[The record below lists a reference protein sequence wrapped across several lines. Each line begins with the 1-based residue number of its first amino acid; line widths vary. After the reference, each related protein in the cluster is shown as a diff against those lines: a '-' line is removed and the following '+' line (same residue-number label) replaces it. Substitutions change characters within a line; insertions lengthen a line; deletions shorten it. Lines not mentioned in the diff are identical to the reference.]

1 MTIPRRSIFLTH
13 DVELTNIALQ
23 THIDNLAK
31 IDETIDPEVYAL
43 TESAIQECE
52 ELLSSSKFYDC

>member
-13 DVELTNIALQ
+13 DDALTNIALQ
-23 THIDNLAK
+23 VNIEVLAQ
-31 IDETIDPEVYAL
+31 IDETTDPEVYAL
-43 TESAIQECE
+43 TEAAIQECE

>member
-1 MTIPRRSIFLTH
+1 MSIPRRSIFLTH

-23 THIDNLAK
+23 THIDVLAE
-31 IDETIDPEVYAL
+31 IDETTDPEVYAL
-43 TESAIQECE
+43 TESAILECE

>member
-13 DVELTNIALQ
+13 DSELTNIALQ
-23 THIDNLAK
+23 YHIEVLAE
-31 IDETIDPEVYAL
+31 IDESKDPEVYAI

>member
-23 THIDNLAK
+23 THIEVLAE
-31 IDETIDPEVYAL
+31 IDETTDPEVYAL
-43 TESAIQECE
+43 TEAAILECE

>member
-13 DVELTNIALQ
+13 DVELTNISLQ
-23 THIDNLAK
+23 THIEVLAE
-31 IDETIDPEVYAL
+31 IDETTDPEVYAL
-43 TESAIQECE
+43 TEAAILECE

>member
-13 DVELTNIALQ
+13 DDELTNIALQ
-23 THIDNLAK
+23 NHIDNLAE
-31 IDETIDPEVYAL
+31 IDETTDPEVYAL
-43 TESAIQECE
+43 TESAILECE

>member
-13 DVELTNIALQ
+13 DAELTNIALQ
-23 THIDNLAK
+23 MHIDVLAE
-31 IDETIDPEVYAL
+31 IDETTDPEVYAL
-43 TESAIQECE
+43 TESAILECE

>member
-13 DVELTNIALQ
+13 DSELTNIALQ
-23 THIDNLAK
+23 YHIEVLAE
-31 IDETIDPEVYAL
+31 IDETTDPEVYAL
-43 TESAIQECE
+43 TESAILECE

>member
-23 THIDNLAK
+23 THIDVLAE
-31 IDETIDPEVYAL
+31 IDETTDPEVYAL
-43 TESAIQECE
+43 TEAAILECE

>member
-13 DVELTNIALQ
+13 NSELTNIALQ
-23 THIDNLAK
+23 MHIDVLSE
-31 IDETIDPEVYAL
+31 IDESKDPEVYAL
-43 TESAIQECE
+43 TESAIRECE

>member
-13 DVELTNIALQ
+13 DSELTNIALQ
-23 THIDNLAK
+23 MHIDVLSK
-31 IDETIDPEVYAL
+31 IDESKDPEVYAI